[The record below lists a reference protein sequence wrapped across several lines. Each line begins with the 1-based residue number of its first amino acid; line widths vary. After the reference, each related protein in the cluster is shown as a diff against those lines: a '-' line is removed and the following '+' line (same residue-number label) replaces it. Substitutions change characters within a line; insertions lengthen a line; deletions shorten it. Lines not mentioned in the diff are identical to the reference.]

1 MSEVQAVILET
12 AQVRMLLRSRKEGGH
27 LGLQLLLL
35 NARAS
40 SQITCHY
47 SVVLWFVG
55 GLFFGVFFFPLYFFL
70 LRYQF
75 FELDDLKRSWF
86 QR

>member
-12 AQVRMLLRSRKEGGH
+12 AQVRMLPRSRKEGGH

-55 GLFFGVFFFPLYFFL
+55 GLLFGGFFFPPIFL
-70 LRYQF
+70 PIEISIF
-75 FELDDLKRSWF
+75 
-86 QR
+86 